1 MLLKTVVAHAAVVIA
16 ASAALVLPGCGGGG
30 STSTPTSPTSP
41 MCPPPVTVNPCTA
54 LSGPFNALPSIIRG
68 SDCLA
73 EAASSS
79 IVWLQL
85 FDVTSRLVGYCS
97 GTIIDSQWVLTAA
110 HCLDGD
116 VRSVRAYLGI
126 IGADPPLATEFHYSP
141 LYTGIGPASLDVGV
155 VKFSEPLGRTP
166 IKLLTSREA
175 VVCEPGVIAGFGENV
190 AGAYGVL
197 RAGNVTVTQVSSVY
211 IEAAY
216 ALTGSNVCAGDS
228 GGPLLLSQGG
238 AWTVGGIISSATQ
251 GCLSG
256 TSAYAKVRNSG
267 ILAFILGYVPGAG
280 QK

>member
-216 ALTGSNVCAGDS
+216 ALAIREDRSCFLKAARGRWGASSRRRLKGASAERARTRRCATAAS
-228 GGPLLLSQGG
+228 WP
-238 AWTVGGIISSATQ
+238 SSLATF
-251 GCLSG
+251 
-256 TSAYAKVRNSG
+256 
-267 ILAFILGYVPGAG
+267 LAPGRSSKKKA
-280 QK
+280 